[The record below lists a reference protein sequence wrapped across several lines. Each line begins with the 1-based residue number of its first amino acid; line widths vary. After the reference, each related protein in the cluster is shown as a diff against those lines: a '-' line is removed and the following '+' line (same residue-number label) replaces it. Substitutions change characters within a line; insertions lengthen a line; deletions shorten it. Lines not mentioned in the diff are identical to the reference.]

1 MSFWKKTRTIVPQ
14 VDLFSFVFWKNWRYQ
29 KEISKLTD
37 LYREFDKSQLS
48 FKMLYVFVVLQK
60 WSTPPKPP
68 APAPAPVFS
77 GLLHIVAPVVAG
89 LLVLGIGCLMCLVIM
104 VRKKRSLHGTYNP
117 RKHEL
122 CRICYKPLLPRC
134 DCTEM
139 NVFKKP
145 IEERLIWAISVSVT
159 KINSPCQIHSAKLTK
174 TRQNTADVIMS
185 AASWRK
191 NSASAAWLTF

>member
-1 MSFWKKTRTIVPQ
+1 
-14 VDLFSFVFWKNWRYQ
+14 
-29 KEISKLTD
+29 
-37 LYREFDKSQLS
+37 
-48 FKMLYVFVVLQK
+48 MLYVFVVLQK

-159 KINSPCQIHSAKLTK
+159 KINSPCQIHSAKLNFRIRRLTYFL
-174 TRQNTADVIMS
+174 
-185 AASWRK
+185 
-191 NSASAAWLTF
+191 NSDLTTIYDGTLSPMCHNIFRMISTYKQVHTYIEKSFFCFFRLHKLLSETYLSSIQLSNSEIHKHMT

>member
-1 MSFWKKTRTIVPQ
+1 MTTMVPQ
-14 VDLFSFVFWKNWRYQ
+14 VELFSFVFWKNWRYQ